1 MRQTMDF
8 INLGTTP
15 WADSQTIY
23 HALAYLGREA
33 LVIVEPASP
42 YVCIGFHQ
50 DAAKELNLELLER
63 ERIPVF
69 RREVGGGAVYLDR
82 GQLFYQ
88 FILRKDN
95 PLVPRTKE
103 DLFRLVLQPVVAT
116 FQEFGVPAEFKP
128 VNDILAQGKKI
139 SGNGAAEIGD
149 MLVVVGNFIIDFNFE
164 MMSKVLRVP
173 DEKFRD
179 KVFKTLQENLTT
191 IPRVTGKPPPTVASM
206 SNAFRKNCEMTFGS
220 FVDRG
225 VDAALRHEAD
235 AIFQSHSAS
244 DWVFEND
251 HRERSGREVKIAEG
265 VYVAEKSAKFPGGLV
280 RISAVNDH
288 GYLRKIHLS
297 GDFFFF
303 PQNRLTDLELVLE
316 GQRVEM
322 QDLQQTVKAFYQEY
336 QIESPGITPDNISEA
351 ISALSSSQ

>member
-1 MRQTMDF
+1 MDL
-8 INLGTTP
+8 INLGTSP
-15 WADSQTIY
+15 WADSQSIY

-33 LVIVEPASP
+33 LVLVEPASP

-50 DAAKELNLELLER
+50 DAAKELNLDLLER

-95 PLVPRTKE
+95 PLVPRAKE
-103 DLFRLVLQPVVAT
+103 DLFRRVLQPVVET

-128 VNDILAQGKKI
+128 VNDILAHGKKI
-139 SGNGAAEIGD
+139 SGNGAAEIGE
-149 MLVVVGNFIIDFNFE
+149 MVVVVGNFIIDFNFE

-191 IPRVTGKPPPTVASM
+191 IPRVTGQPAPAVGDLSASLI
-206 SNAFRKNCEMTFGS
+206 RNCERVFGS
-220 FVDRG
+220 LSIRAVDP
-225 VDAALRHEAD
+225 ALRSRAD
-235 AIFQSHSAS
+235 NIFLSHSAS

-251 HRERSGREVKIAEG
+251 HREKAGREVKIAEG
-265 VYVAEKSAKFPGGLV
+265 VYVCEKTAKYPGGLIRV
-280 RISAVNDH
+280 SAVHDH
-288 GYLRKIHLS
+288 GYLRNVHLS

-303 PQNRLTDLELVLE
+303 PQNEIKDLELSIE
-316 GQRVEM
+316 GQRMDSEN
-322 QDLQQTVKAFYQEY
+322 LRTKITIFYKDNN
-336 QIESPGITPDNISEA
+336 IESPGITPGDLAEVIS
-351 ISALSSSQ
+351 SLSPS